1 MSPPRRRSSSTRLV
15 ASAGSPGGHVAA
27 FDFAI
32 IGAGPAGE
40 AAAHKARQR
49 GATVAIVDRL
59 WFGGS
64 CPHIGCIPSKSLLNS
79 AARHVCGDDYSWKR
93 ASDRRDYM
101 VNRPLDA

>member
-15 ASAGSPGGHVAA
+15 ASAGSQGGHVAA
-27 FDFAI
+27 LDFAI

-64 CPHIGCIPSKSLLNS
+64 CPHIGCIPSKSLLDS
-79 AARHVCGDDYSWKR
+79 ARRYHENHDAWSWRPARERRRWVGD
-93 ASDRRDYM
+93 
-101 VNRPLDA
+101 P